1 MKNPS
6 PLSKPSFRLL
16 DFDHRLSA
24 YALAA
29 SAAGVGM
36 LALAQP
42 AEGKIIYTKANK
54 YIGPNTTLHLDLNHD
69 GIADFDLKDTYS
81 TWFYSSAGMLAALP
95 DRQKNAIWG
104 HIAQRSAYAS
114 ALLAN
119 VEVGPKGQFLAGA
132 GGMAE
137 ESFLGGKDRPA
148 FLYGNGPWANVT
160 DRYLGLKFVIKGKT
174 HFGWARLNVSLG
186 SNNSQVTGLLTGYA
200 YETVAN
206 RPILTGKER
215 GSDEQDNSTPAA
227 DPSATLG
234 RLARGSKSRGHNE

>member
-6 PLSKPSFRLL
+6 QVSKPSFRLP

-36 LALAQP
+36 LALARP
-42 AEGKIIYTKANK
+42 AEGKIIYTKTNK

-69 GIADFDLKDTYS
+69 SVADFDLKDTFS
-81 TWFYSSAGMLAALP
+81 AWSYSSAGLLAVLP

-104 HIAQRSAYAS
+104 HTVQRTAYAS
-114 ALLAN
+114 ALWAN
-119 VEVGPKGQFLAGA
+119 VKVGPKGQFLAGA
-132 GGMAE
+132 GGMASE
-137 ESFLGGKDRPA
+137 YFAGGRGRPA
-148 FLYGNGPWANVT
+148 FPYGNGPWANVT
-160 DRYLGLKFVIKGKT
+160 NRYLGLKFVIKGQT
-174 HFGWARLNVSLG
+174 HFGWARLNVTLG
-186 SNNSQVTGLLTGYA
+186 SGNSQVTATLTGYA

-215 GSDEQDNSTPAA
+215 GTDESDNKASSAP
-227 DPSATLG
+227 ATLG
-234 RLARGSKSRGHNE
+234 RLSRGAQGRRFGE